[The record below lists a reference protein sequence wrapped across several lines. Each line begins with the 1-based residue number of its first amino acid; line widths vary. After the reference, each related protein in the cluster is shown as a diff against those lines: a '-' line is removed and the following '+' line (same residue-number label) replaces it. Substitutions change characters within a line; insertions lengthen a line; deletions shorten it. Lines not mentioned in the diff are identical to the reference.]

1 MVGGVR
7 KAVKARDVR
16 REEVR
21 GKKCEVRGTKYEVRG
36 CVFFCL
42 TEEAKI

>member
-16 REEVR
+16 TEEVR
-21 GKKCEVRGTKYEVRG
+21 GKKYEG